1 MVCVCVAKEVRN
13 IARKRP
19 DGDGLV
25 RKRKDGRWEG
35 RIVIGHKEDGTP
47 IYKSVFAKTQKE
59 LMPKLH
65 GAIDCY
71 RDADL
76 SEQGNMTLS
85 EWIEK
90 WLTSYAEPT
99 LRESTVRGY
108 RSDVRHHIKPALG
121 NKMLRSITQRD
132 VQKFY
137 NALGR
142 KTYKASDGN
151 ERRLADTTVRGVH
164 MLLHEIMEAAVR
176 SRLIVMNPT
185 DGTVIPKLN
194 RPPMKILNEE
204 QLDKF
209 MKAIRAEPLWYDF
222 FYTEIT
228 TGLRRGEIC
237 GLKWCDLDETN
248 GTLKI
253 CRSIHSAPGGA
264 LEVGNP
270 KTEKG
275 TRTILLPPSTLH
287 VLKERRKMALTEW
300 IFPSL
305 LEPEKPT
312 APSAAY
318 HRLKVILKAAGLP
331 DIRFHDLRH
340 TFATTALEHGMDVKT
355 LSAIIGHISSATTI
369 DIYSHITGAMQ
380 RQAAQKIERGIGHS
394 EAYEPHETLDDQLP
408 TEGGKPPVSPP
419 FAPYKGKVRKPG
431 TGGIY
436 ELNDHLFEGR
446 YSPTNAQ
453 GKREVHTVYAKTKE
467 ECEVL
472 LEQMIVEVREQIKEE
487 KRQMKLLT
495 TAGR

>member
-1 MVCVCVAKEVRN
+1 M
-13 IARKRP
+13 ARKRP

-35 RIVIGHKEDGTP
+35 HIVIGHKKDGTP

-151 ERRLADTTVRGVH
+151 ERRLADATVRGVH

-253 CRSIHSAPGGA
+253 YRSIHSAPGGA

-270 KTEKG
+270 KTKKG

-340 TFATTALEHGMDVKT
+340 TFATTALEHGLDVKT

-436 ELNDHLFEGR
+436 ELKDHLFEGR

-472 LEQMIVEVREQIKEE
+472 LEQMIAEVREQIKEE

>member
-1 MVCVCVAKEVRN
+1 M
-13 IARKRP
+13 ARKRP

-59 LMPKLH
+59 LMPRLH

-151 ERRLADTTVRGVH
+151 ERRLADATVRGVH

-270 KTEKG
+270 KTKKG

-340 TFATTALEHGMDVKT
+340 TFATTALEHGLDVKT

-436 ELNDHLFEGR
+436 ELKDHLFEGR

-472 LEQMIVEVREQIKEE
+472 LEQMIAEVREQIKEE

>member
-1 MVCVCVAKEVRN
+1 M
-13 IARKRP
+13 ARKRP

-35 RIVIGHKEDGTP
+35 RIVIGQKEDGTP

-151 ERRLADTTVRGVH
+151 ERRLADATVRGVH

-270 KTEKG
+270 KTKKG

-340 TFATTALEHGMDVKT
+340 TFATTALEHGLDVKT

-431 TGGIY
+431 TGEIY
-436 ELNDHLFEGR
+436 ELKDHLFEGR

-472 LEQMIVEVREQIKEE
+472 LEQMIAEVREQIKEE

>member
-1 MVCVCVAKEVRN
+1 M
-13 IARKRP
+13 ARKRP

-71 RDADL
+71 RDGDL

-85 EWIEK
+85 DWIEQ

-142 KTYKASDGN
+142 KKYRANDGS
-151 ERRLADTTVRGVH
+151 ERSLANATVRGVH

-176 SRLIVMNPT
+176 SRLIVQNPT
-185 DGTVIPKLN
+185 EGTVIPKLN
-194 RPPMKILNEE
+194 KPPMKILNEE
-204 QLDKF
+204 QLDRF
-209 MKAIRAEPLWYDF
+209 MEAIRAEPLWYDF

-264 LEVGNP
+264 LEVGNT

-287 VLKERRKMALTEW
+287 VLKERRKTPLTEW

-318 HRLKVILKAAGLP
+318 HRLKIILQSAGLP

-340 TFATTALEHGMDVKT
+340 PYVKLKTKKFRDFWSKKPTSRIT
-355 LSAIIGHISSATTI
+355 LSSAF
-369 DIYSHITGAMQ
+369 
-380 RQAAQKIERGIGHS
+380 
-394 EAYEPHETLDDQLP
+394 
-408 TEGGKPPVSPP
+408 V
-419 FAPYKGKVRKPG
+419 FAPSETNRAR
-431 TGGIY
+431 
-436 ELNDHLFEGR
+436 ENLLLHSLFQFDC
-446 YSPTNAQ
+446 P
-453 GKREVHTVYAKTKE
+453 
-467 ECEVL
+467 
-472 LEQMIVEVREQIKEE
+472 
-487 KRQMKLLT
+487 
-495 TAGR
+495 

>member
-1 MVCVCVAKEVRN
+1 
-13 IARKRP
+13 
-19 DGDGLV
+19 
-25 RKRKDGRWEG
+25 
-35 RIVIGHKEDGTP
+35 
-47 IYKSVFAKTQKE
+47 
-59 LMPKLH
+59 
-65 GAIDCY
+65 
-71 RDADL
+71 
-76 SEQGNMTLS
+76 
-85 EWIEK
+85 
-90 WLTSYAEPT
+90 
-99 LRESTVRGY
+99 
-108 RSDVRHHIKPALG
+108 
-121 NKMLRSITQRD
+121 MLRSITQRD

-151 ERRLADTTVRGVH
+151 ERRLADATVRGVH

-270 KTEKG
+270 KTKKG

-340 TFATTALEHGMDVKT
+340 TFATTALEHGLDVKT

-436 ELNDHLFEGR
+436 ELKDHLFEGR

-472 LEQMIVEVREQIKEE
+472 LEQMIAEVREQIKEE

>member
-1 MVCVCVAKEVRN
+1 M
-13 IARKRP
+13 ARKRP

-151 ERRLADTTVRGVH
+151 ERRLADATVRGVH

-340 TFATTALEHGMDVKT
+340 TFATTALEHGLDVKT

-436 ELNDHLFEGR
+436 ELKDHLFEGR

-472 LEQMIVEVREQIKEE
+472 LEQMIAEVREQIKEE

>member
-1 MVCVCVAKEVRN
+1 M
-13 IARKRP
+13 ARKRP

-151 ERRLADTTVRGVH
+151 ERRLADATVRGVH

-222 FYTEIT
+222 FYTELT

-270 KTEKG
+270 KTKKG

-340 TFATTALEHGMDVKT
+340 TFATTALEHGLDVKT

-436 ELNDHLFEGR
+436 ELKDHLFEGR

-453 GKREVHTVYAKTKE
+453 GKREGHTVYAKTKE

-472 LEQMIVEVREQIKEE
+472 LEQMIAEVREQIKEE

>member
-1 MVCVCVAKEVRN
+1 M
-13 IARKRP
+13 ARKRP

-151 ERRLADTTVRGVH
+151 ERRLADATVRGVH

-270 KTEKG
+270 KTKKG

-340 TFATTALEHGMDVKT
+340 TFATTALEHGLDVKT

-431 TGGIY
+431 TGEIY
-436 ELNDHLFEGR
+436 ELKDHLFEGR

-472 LEQMIVEVREQIKEE
+472 LEQMIAEVREQIKEE